1 MSRREIPDLPEGWLI
16 ALVAVL
22 VFFLFVLAL
31 LFFPPKARAAELA
44 EQIRPGMVCQLPGAW
59 YSTTAADPAPS
70 RTEPVLVVAL
80 KPIPATAEPGAWIK
94 PMRGPLTWAE
104 YQVQASRL
112 QECRQ

>member
-1 MSRREIPDLPEGWLI
+1 MCR
-16 ALVAVL
+16 VN
-22 VFFLFVLAL
+22 FLRVLAGLAAVSVSALCWGL
-31 LFFPPKARAAELA
+31 LFALFMRPAAAAELA

-80 KPIPATAEPGAWIK
+80 KPIPATVEPGAWIK